1 MSLLL
6 TPPNFGEKPIPFDE
20 LVAKVKAELPEALPR
35 DLNEI
40 LIALDV
46 DGTILLPEG
55 ASERVLDA
63 FHTLNE
69 SGATVV
75 IATGRGTEGVRPV
88 WQHLQV
94 DTGWSVCS
102 NGAVAARW
110 SPTFDDGVDVIRT
123 HTFLPAPVI
132 DRLNETI
139 PDVYIGVEVHKGF
152 LISRTFPGAVFFE
165 DTWVRGMDDLR
176 QTQTPRLVAMTEEM
190 DIFEFESALKQMGIS
205 EIAQYAIGW
214 TTWVDI
220 GPKGCTKAT
229 GLQDLVDE
237 LGIAANATIAVG
249 DGMNDIEMLTWAAHG
264 VAMGSALPEVRRAAN
279 AVTGSVENDGA
290 AAVMCALVERAKE
303 RP

>member
-6 TPPNFGEKPIPFDE
+6 TPPNSGEKPIPFDE
-20 LVAKVKAELPEALPR
+20 LVAKVKAELPETLPR

-88 WQHLQV
+88 WRHLQA
-94 DTGWSVCS
+94 DSGWSVCS
-102 NGAVAARW
+102 NGAVAAHW
-110 SPTFDDGVDVIRT
+110 NPTFDDGVEIIRT
-123 HTFLPAPVI
+123 HTFNPAPVI
-132 DRLNETI
+132 DRLCEAM
-139 PDVYIGVEVHKGF
+139 PDVYLGVEVLKGF
-152 LISRTFPGAVFFE
+152 LISRTFPGPVFFE
-165 DTWVRGMDDLR
+165 DTWMRDVAELR
-176 QTQTPRLVAMTEEM
+176 ETDTPRLVAMAEGMEIM
-190 DIFEFESALKQMGIS
+190 EFEATIREMGIGD
-205 EIAQYAIGW
+205 IAQYAVGW

-237 LGIAANATIAVG
+237 LGIAPHATIAVG

-290 AAVMCALVERAKE
+290 AAVMCALVERSKE
-303 RP
+303 RA